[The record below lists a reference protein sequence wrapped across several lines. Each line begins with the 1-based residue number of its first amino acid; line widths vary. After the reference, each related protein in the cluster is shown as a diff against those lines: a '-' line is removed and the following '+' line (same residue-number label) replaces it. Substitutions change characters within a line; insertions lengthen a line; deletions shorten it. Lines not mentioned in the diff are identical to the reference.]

1 VDDALPTTIGRRVSN
16 PRARASLATGILAAL
31 AVPGGVAL
39 AAYSPR
45 VDLVHAAAAIPLAII
60 LGLAAIAFSRG
71 ARRHSEMTLGRV
83 GGTGVA
89 RAGSI
94 LGALGLY
101 LAAMALLSIGFFGL
115 LLLFD

>member
-1 VDDALPTTIGRRVSN
+1 MDDALAIVGARRTSN
-16 PRARASLATGILAAL
+16 NRARACLLTGLLAAL

-39 AAYSPR
+39 AAYSGR
-45 VDLVHAAAAIPLAII
+45 VELLHASAAIPVAIV
-60 LGLAAIAFSRG
+60 LGLAAIALARG
-71 ARRHSEMTLGRV
+71 ARRDCAMTLGRV
-83 GGTGVA
+83 GGLGLA

-94 LGALGLY
+94 LGAFGLY

>member
-1 VDDALPTTIGRRVSN
+1 VDEAFPIAGARRSSN
-16 PRARASLATGILAAL
+16 SRARASLLTGLAAAL
-31 AVPGGVAL
+31 AVPGGLAL
-39 AAYSPR
+39 AAYSER
-45 VDLVHAAAAIPLAII
+45 VDLVHASAAIPVAIV
-60 LGLAAIAFSRG
+60 LGLSAIALARG
-71 ARRHSEMTLGRV
+71 ARRDSAMTLGRV
-83 GGTGVA
+83 GGLGLA